1 MGRRLSLHIL
11 LPIEGY
17 EEDKVYDSEE
27 ISLRMAYSEQE
38 PDNVYYRK
46 LKEKSVYASFD
57 DIVRFVCEKYSL
69 GEIHNFSMYTDHW
82 GNSVIQYEEN
92 KYVVKEAE
100 IKQLER
106 EHITKSVYCNEYRYC
121 SLSWFYSSIGYELVP
136 NDIAIVDDE
145 LIKKAASLIGYE
157 SDNDFAN
164 GLADVIENSSDGED
178 KFIAS
183 LVLAKEIARTL
194 GGEERLL
201 CLIENIYSRLTFS
214 KKVRNFFCKFI
225 SSMIIDAA

>member
-27 ISLRMAYSEQE
+27 IALRMAYSEQE

-57 DIVRFVCEKYSL
+57 DIVRFACEKYSL

-106 EHITKSVYCNEYRYC
+106 EHITESVYCNEYRYK
-121 SLSWFYSSIGYELVP
+121 LSPLS
-136 NDIAIVDDE
+136 
-145 LIKKAASLIGYE
+145 
-157 SDNDFAN
+157 
-164 GLADVIENSSDGED
+164 
-178 KFIAS
+178 
-183 LVLAKEIARTL
+183 RT
-194 GGEERLL
+194 
-201 CLIENIYSRLTFS
+201 F
-214 KKVRNFFCKFI
+214 
-225 SSMIIDAA
+225 

>member
-1 MGRRLSLHIL
+1 MRDFDEWLSKFRASISSYDYYIDFEKVVKNVEEIKVELNIL
-11 LPIEGY
+11 NTLIGSKNIEEDFEKIMTKYPEGY

-27 ISLRMAYSEQE
+27 IALRMAYSEQE

-57 DIVRFVCEKYSL
+57 DIVRFACEKYSL

-106 EHITKSVYCNEYRYC
+106 EHITESVYCNEYRYC
-121 SLSWFYSSIGYELVP
+121 SLSWFYSGIGYELVET
-136 NDIAIVDDE
+136 ITTRQIT
-145 LIKKAASLIGYE
+145 AS
-157 SDNDFAN
+157 
-164 GLADVIENSSDGED
+164 
-178 KFIAS
+178 
-183 LVLAKEIARTL
+183 
-194 GGEERLL
+194 
-201 CLIENIYSRLTFS
+201 
-214 KKVRNFFCKFI
+214 
-225 SSMIIDAA
+225 

>member
-57 DIVRFVCEKYSL
+57 DIVRFACEKYSL
-69 GEIHNFSMYTDHW
+69 GEIHNFSMYTDYW

-106 EHITKSVYCNEYRYC
+106 EHITESVYCNEYRYC
-121 SLSWFYSSIGYELVP
+121 SLSWFL
-136 NDIAIVDDE
+136 
-145 LIKKAASLIGYE
+145 
-157 SDNDFAN
+157 
-164 GLADVIENSSDGED
+164 
-178 KFIAS
+178 
-183 LVLAKEIARTL
+183 
-194 GGEERLL
+194 
-201 CLIENIYSRLTFS
+201 
-214 KKVRNFFCKFI
+214 
-225 SSMIIDAA
+225 